1 LTQELKLNKMGN
13 RIKQGKKTVGAV
25 VQIPK
30 ATHKAIKKYADL
42 RQEKTEKSYTIM
54 DGILHCLEVG
64 AKEVCDGI

>member
-1 LTQELKLNKMGN
+1 MGN

-42 RQEKTEKSYTIM
+42 RQEKTEKSFTIA

-64 AKEVCDGI
+64 VKEVCNDL